1 MSGTYRMRRE
11 IGIPPPI
18 AGEAQVRENPVSDQR
33 GLGGIL
39 AVWRRS
45 ACAALHKAANMICVI
60 WSGRQSERADA
71 SDSGNPRGTGRAPI
85 AKDDCDATSV
95 DISYIRTYNTRPRR
109 PLTSWVTRQWDVDD
123 LDGRDIS

>member
-33 GLGGIL
+33 GLEGIL

-45 ACAALHKAANMICVI
+45 ACAALHKAANMFVLY
-60 WSGRQSERADA
+60 GV
-71 SDSGNPRGTGRAPI
+71 GGRARERMHPTL
-85 AKDDCDATSV
+85 ATHAV
-95 DISYIRTYNTRPRR
+95 RAE
-109 PLTSWVTRQWDVDD
+109 PLLRKMTAM
-123 LDGRDIS
+123 LLP

>member
-33 GLGGIL
+33 GLEGIL

-45 ACAALHKAANMICVI
+45 ACAALHKAANIICVI

-71 SDSGNPRGTGRAPI
+71 STLATHAVRAE
-85 AKDDCDATSV
+85 
-95 DISYIRTYNTRPRR
+95 
-109 PLTSWVTRQWDVDD
+109 PLLRKMTAM
-123 LDGRDIS
+123 LLP